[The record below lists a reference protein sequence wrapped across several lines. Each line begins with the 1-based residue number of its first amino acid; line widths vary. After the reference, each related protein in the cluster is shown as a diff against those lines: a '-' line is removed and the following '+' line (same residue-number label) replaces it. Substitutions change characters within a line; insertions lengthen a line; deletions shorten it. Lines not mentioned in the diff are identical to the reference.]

1 MNMEADLAYAV
12 ERLIQ
17 LVLRMQPNCSQAELL
32 AAARLLM
39 QYEQQRR
46 DQIQKPLTQSFSA
59 LN

>member
-1 MNMEADLAYAV
+1 MSMEADLAYSV

-17 LVLRMQPNCSQAELL
+17 LILRMQPNCSQAEFL

-46 DQIQKPLTQSFSA
+46 DQTQKPLTHPFSA

>member
-12 ERLIQ
+12 ERLMQI
-17 LVLRMQPNCSQAELL
+17 VLRMQPNCSQAEFL

>member
-1 MNMEADLAYAV
+1 MNSV

-17 LVLRMQPNCSQAELL
+17 LILRMQPNCSQAEFL

-46 DQIQKPLTQSFSA
+46 DQTQKPLTHPFSA

>member
-1 MNMEADLAYAV
+1 MEADLAYAV
-12 ERLIQ
+12 ERLMQI
-17 LVLRMQPNCSQAELL
+17 VLRMQPNCSQAEFL